1 MAKCSGITQAG
12 TACKGIPIDDS
23 QWCYVHHPERIEE
36 RRRHGHRGGKRGG
49 RGRPSVELAR
59 LQARFEELAEKVLRG
74 DIERGVGAVAGQ
86 LLNGARAC
94 VRDALAAREQEE
106 LVARLEALEETLERN
121 NSGNASRGGR
131 RWGA

>member
-12 TACKGIPIDDS
+12 TACKGIPIDGS
-23 QWCYVHHPERIEE
+23 QWCYVHHPDRTEE
-36 RRRHGHRGGKRGG
+36 RRRHGSRGGKRGG

-59 LQARFEELAEKVLRG
+59 LQARFEELAEKVLSG
-74 DIERGVGAVAGQ
+74 DVERGVGALAGQ

-94 VRDALAAREQEE
+94 VRDGLAAREQEE
-106 LVARLEALEETLERN
+106 LVARLEALEAALEHN
-121 NSGNASRGGR
+121 KEKLGGR

>member
-12 TACKGIPIDDS
+12 TPCRGIPIDGSDY
-23 QWCYVHHPERIEE
+23 CYVHHPHRIEE
-36 RRRHGHRGGKRGG
+36 RRRHGSKGGKRGG

-59 LQARFEELAEKVLRG
+59 LQGRFEDLAAKVLSG
-74 DIERGVGAVAGQ
+74 EIERGVGAVAGQ

-106 LVARLEALEETLERN
+106 LIGRLEALEGALERQKE
-121 NSGNASRGGR
+121 SHRY
-131 RWGA
+131 GA

>member
-1 MAKCSGITQAG
+1 MFLCAGIKADGGRCGAQAMRN
-12 TACKGIPIDDS
+12 S
-23 QWCYVHHPERIEE
+23 QWCINHDPDKVEA
-36 RRRHGHRGGKRGG
+36 RRRRASKGGKRGG

-59 LQARFEELAEKVLRG
+59 LQARFEELAEMVLSG
-74 DIERGVGAVAGQ
+74 EVERGVGAVAGQ

-106 LVARLEALEETLERN
+106 LVGRLEDLEAALERN
-121 NSGNASRGGR
+121 QAKPGGT